1 MSGQQKILRKAEI
14 LFSVEKETHLFI
26 TDSPKTDKELT
37 YEYNYKHNY
46 SDTDG
51 SGNLTLYKNY
61 FDNGGKYYARFDRRN
76 VTIDNLIARTQKKD
90 IGVNAITAKHIL
102 SLIKAEIIEALQRG
116 ESVNLMDLGTFYIA
130 ASGTSG
136 NTAET
141 AEIKKLLVKFTSS
154 KETNEAVSKLGIN
167 RIVIAD
173 SSPSIDS
180 VTDLFTGLNDGTL
193 TSKKAA
199 RLDGGRLKIS
209 GSDGG
214 IFFAECDTDGIY
226 SEDESLW
233 HKVNPES
240 IMRNLSKTLEF
251 FLPESLESGKSYRII
266 LRTNSRKG
274 NEDKKTFVSAVS
286 DIVAVK

>member
-1 MSGQQKILRKAEI
+1 MSTTTNI
-14 LFSVEKETHLFI
+14 
-26 TDSPKTDKELT
+26 
-37 YEYNYKHNY
+37 NY

-251 FLPESLESGKSYRII
+251 FLPESLEIGKSYRII

-286 DIVAVK
+286 GIVTVK

>member
-1 MSGQQKILRKAEI
+1 
-14 LFSVEKETHLFI
+14 
-26 TDSPKTDKELT
+26 
-37 YEYNYKHNY
+37 
-46 SDTDG
+46 
-51 SGNLTLYKNY
+51 
-61 FDNGGKYYARFDRRN
+61 
-76 VTIDNLIARTQKKD
+76 
-90 IGVNAITAKHIL
+90 
-102 SLIKAEIIEALQRG
+102 
-116 ESVNLMDLGTFYIA
+116 MDLGTFYIA

-173 SSPSIDS
+173 SSTSIDS

-193 TSKKAA
+193 TSGKAA
-199 RLDGGRLKIS
+199 RIDGGRLKIS

-214 IFFAECDTDGIY
+214 IFFAECDTDGIF
-226 SEDESLW
+226 SEDESAW

-240 IMRNLSKTLEF
+240 IMRNLSRTLEF

-286 DIVAVK
+286 DIVNLK

>member
-1 MSGQQKILRKAEI
+1 M
-14 LFSVEKETHLFI
+14 
-26 TDSPKTDKELT
+26 
-37 YEYNYKHNY
+37 
-46 SDTDG
+46 
-51 SGNLTLYKNY
+51 
-61 FDNGGKYYARFDRRN
+61 
-76 VTIDNLIARTQKKD
+76 
-90 IGVNAITAKHIL
+90 
-102 SLIKAEIIEALQRG
+102 
-116 ESVNLMDLGTFYIA
+116 
-130 ASGTSG
+130 
-136 NTAET
+136 
-141 AEIKKLLVKFTSS
+141 
-154 KETNEAVSKLGIN
+154 
-167 RIVIAD
+167 IAD
-173 SSPSIDS
+173 SSPSIYS

-199 RLDGGRLKIS
+199 RIDGGRLKIS

-251 FLPESLESGKSYRII
+251 FLPESLEIGKSYRII

-286 DIVAVK
+286 DIVVVK